1 MHNNVI
7 NSKPV
12 EESDAAS
19 GSKKRQDSRLCLTA
33 TRFDISNITM
43 MFIPAVPLIALTMQK
58 DKDAD
63 ALHRKTLAE
72 VQDA

>member
-1 MHNNVI
+1 
-7 NSKPV
+7 
-12 EESDAAS
+12 
-19 GSKKRQDSRLCLTA
+19 
-33 TRFDISNITM
+33 M